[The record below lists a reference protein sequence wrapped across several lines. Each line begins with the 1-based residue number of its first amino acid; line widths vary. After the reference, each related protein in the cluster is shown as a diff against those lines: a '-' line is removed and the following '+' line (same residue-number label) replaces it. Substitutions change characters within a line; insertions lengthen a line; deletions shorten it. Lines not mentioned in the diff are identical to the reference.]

1 VDYATFT
8 QFLLLSQL
16 LVTGY
21 LMGLIWF
28 VQLVHYPLLSM
39 VGEDRFFNYHRSHTR
54 WTTLAV
60 APAMMVELFLALAVA
75 WSMPWHPLA
84 WTGLGLIAAVWISTF
99 FIQVPM
105 HAKLSRDG
113 FDPLSVRRLVR
124 TNWLRTIAWS
134 LRGLASAWMLVQT
147 IGVNV
152 PQPAPA
158 PFLPGAPSSAPVFVP
173 SSAHL

>member
-1 VDYATFT
+1 MDFATAT
-8 QFLLLSQL
+8 QSLLLVQL

-60 APAMMVELFLALAVA
+60 APAMLVELGLGIAVA
-75 WSMPWHPLA
+75 WYLPWHPLA

-99 FIQVPM
+99 LIQRPV
-105 HAKLSRDG
+105 HAALSRDG
-113 FDPLSVRRLVR
+113 FDPILVRRLVR
-124 TNWLRTIAWS
+124 SNWLRTAAWT
-134 LRGLASAWMLVQT
+134 LRGIACAWMLVQT
-147 IGVNV
+147 IG
-152 PQPAPA
+152 
-158 PFLPGAPSSAPVFVP
+158 LPPHAV
-173 SSAHL
+173 LKL